1 MNTSSEA
8 YNRTQSLQYITFTD
22 SKSLNIHAI
31 RKIGPILGGSGETK
45 KTFNKCQFQDGIISK
60 VIRSG
65 KTHLNHKRKEPIENY
80 STKKHNP

>member
-45 KTFNKCQFQDGIISK
+45 K
-60 VIRSG
+60 
-65 KTHLNHKRKEPIENY
+65 H
-80 STKKHNP
+80 STNASFKMELSAKS